1 MALNYS
7 GTTENFFHNRI
18 FDPKK
23 IYSSYLHPYSLPLS
37 KNLEFSIM
45 SKRTKWIIGILIA
58 LIMALVVLYKT
69 GIIGK
74 ADGTKVAIEKAT
86 TRTIIETVN
95 ASGKIYPEIEVKVSP
110 DISGE
115 ITELTVMEGDSV
127 KRGQVLARIYADIYA
142 IQQQQA
148 SALVSQQQYQVQNT
162 QAQLEGLKSAL
173 NQAQTTYERQK
184 KLLEGK
190 VISKAEF
197 EQSENALNNARS
209 SFSALQRGIEANK
222 AGVNSARANLA
233 KASKDVSRTTLIAP
247 MDGVVSLLNVK
258 KGERVVGTAQMAGTE
273 MMRIADMSSI
283 EIRVDVTEND
293 IPKVHI
299 GDSAVITVDAYINRK
314 FKGIVY
320 QIASSQ
326 NGATSLSSA
335 TSAND
340 VTNYKVFIRLL
351 RSSYQDLE
359 TPGKARSF
367 PFRPG
372 MTASADIQT
381 KRRENILCV
390 PINAVTTRDK
400 NDNNEPKSGEA
411 KKADTKTN
419 DMPAPAMEED
429 EKDVVVFV
437 LDKTTGTVKKL
448 NVKTGIQDTKY
459 IEITEGLK
467 GGEEVVSEPY
477 NVIYRTLKDGM
488 KVTVVEKIKLFEI
501 KK

>member
-1 MALNYS
+1 MN
-7 GTTENFFHNRI
+7 
-18 FDPKK
+18 
-23 IYSSYLHPYSLPLS
+23 
-37 KNLEFSIM
+37 
-45 SKRTKWIIGILIA
+45 KRTKWIIGIFIVLILA
-58 LIMALVVLYKT
+58 LIGLKKAGLL
-69 GIIGK
+69 GK
-74 ADGTKVAIEKAT
+74 ADDVKVAVEKAAP
-86 TRTIIETVN
+86 RTIIETVN
-95 ASGKIYPEIEVKVSP
+95 ASGKVYPEIEVKVSP

-115 ITELTVMEGDSV
+115 ITELTVLEGDSV

-148 SALVSQQQYQVQNT
+148 AAQVNQQQFQVANT

-173 NQAQTTYERQK
+173 NQAQAAYDRQK
-184 KLLEGK
+184 QLLDGK
-190 VISKAEF
+190 VISRSEF
-197 EQSENALNNARS
+197 EQAENALNNARS
-209 SFSALQRGIEANK
+209 GYNALKQGIDANR
-222 AGVNSARANLA
+222 AGVSGARANLA
-233 KASKDVSRTTLIAP
+233 RASKDVSRTTLVAP

-283 EIRVDVTEND
+283 EVRVDVTEND

-299 GDSAVITVDAYINRK
+299 GDSAVVTVDAYINRK

-326 NGATSLSSA
+326 NGAVNSGVSV

-340 VTNYKVFIRLL
+340 VTNYKVYIRLL

-390 PINAVTTRDK
+390 PINAVTTRER
-400 NDNNEPKSGEA
+400 NDSTAKKTKTGD
-411 KKADTKTN
+411 KKADAAA
-419 DMPAPAMEED
+419 DAMNNEAEADEEK
-429 EKDVVVFV
+429 EVVVFV
-437 LDKTTGTVKKL
+437 LDKGTQTVKKVV
-448 NVKTGIQDTKY
+448 VKTGIQDTKY
-459 IEITEGLK
+459 IEVMEGLK
-467 GGEEVVSEPY
+467 GGEEVVCEPY
-477 NVIYRTLKDGM
+477 NTIFRVLKDGL
-488 KVTVVEKIKLFEI
+488 KVAVVEKATLFEA